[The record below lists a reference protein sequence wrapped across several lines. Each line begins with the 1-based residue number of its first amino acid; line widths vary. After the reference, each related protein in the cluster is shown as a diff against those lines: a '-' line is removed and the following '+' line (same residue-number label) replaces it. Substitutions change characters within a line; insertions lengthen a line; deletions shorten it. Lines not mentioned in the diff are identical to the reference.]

1 MSAACMS
8 SSKNS
13 WRMILDCNQV
23 KSAFQVFVFG
33 LRWLGLWSNAM
44 PTLSSV
50 QYILV
55 SMGWMKS
62 SKMVPMARN
71 VYYFGS
77 TFLRAIYLF
86 ASVALSNKKKQK
98 PIFFNQLH
106 FLLWVSCKWWLQ
118 WMQAF
123 KANQCDIC
131 GASFG
136 QTCYLET
143 HVNKAHH

>member
-8 SSKNS
+8 SLKNS

-23 KSAFQVFVFG
+23 KSAFQLFVFG
-33 LRWLGLWSNAM
+33 LSWLGLWSNAM
-44 PTLSSV
+44 PTLSNV

-77 TFLRAIYLF
+77 TFLRAIIYLQ
-86 ASVALSNKKKQK
+86 SVALSNKKKQSPLSSINFTKKSLMQVMTAMDAIFQIK
-98 PIFFNQLH
+98 PMWH
-106 FLLWVSCKWWLQ
+106 LWCKLWSN
-118 WMQAF
+118 M
-123 KANQCDIC
+123 
-131 GASFG
+131 SFG
-136 QTCYLET
+136 
-143 HVNKAHH
+143 NS